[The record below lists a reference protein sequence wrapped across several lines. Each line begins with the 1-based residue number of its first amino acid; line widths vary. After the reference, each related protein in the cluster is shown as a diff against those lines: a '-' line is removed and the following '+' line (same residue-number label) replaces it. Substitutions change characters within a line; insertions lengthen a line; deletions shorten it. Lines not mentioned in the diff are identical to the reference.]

1 MAHGTHESM
10 FEYLAQHPEKAKRFA
25 SAMKSF
31 ATVPQGKN
39 ASPSVSLHVLGKYRW
54 DSIGKGMVVDVG
66 GSEGHVSIALAMIY
80 PDLQFVVQ
88 DRPEVIREAV
98 NRLPETVADRVT
110 FMAHDFFTDQP
121 VTADVYLLRRILH
134 NWPDAYAVKILKSL
148 VPAFNKGARIIVNDD
163 VLAEPNTLPRLVERQ
178 VRYVDLFVGVG
189 R

>member
-1 MAHGTHESM
+1 M

-98 NRLPETVADRVT
+98 NRLPEAVADRVT